1 MIHLRKALPLLAL
14 GLGLGCGG
22 ASQTG
27 QGAGPTGPVS
37 TQQRIVNINPVDLG
51 VCFQQAPALP
61 EKINSEVLTGL
72 LVAARPF
79 VMECLVDPKNRG
91 PADETD
97 LALKTT
103 LSGGKL
109 AHAITGQNITPAG
122 EQCIKAAV
130 DKFTA
135 TAPDW
140 EKKAGAASNV
150 TAEVQYKHIA
160 SVMPSVKM
168 GVGEGSDVAGTIRL
182 AQGSFC
188 DCYAPW
194 KSADPVVLTAQ
205 VKLTQAGAPAVTI
218 KPPTD
223 PNGTQVATCLQPKV
237 AALPLKTTSTELTVP
252 YTFMFLSSAKDGLFQ
267 GAPPPIAFAQY
278 ELARNQRLAAG
289 VIAMGARTQAAEAY
303 DALVNKYKKDTASV
317 TVEQLKNGCAALT
330 QADDA
335 YLAAL
340 QKQLELEQSAVA
352 MFTDFAGKDAAWVP
366 VKDATQGNVDVTKKD
381 IENGK
386 KFKEADL
393 AACPK
398 VK

>member
-1 MIHLRKALPLLAL
+1 MNHLRKALPLLAL

-27 QGAGPTGPVS
+27 PAEGATGPVS
-37 TQQRIVNINPVDLG
+37 TQQRVVNINPVDLG

-61 EKINSEVLTGL
+61 EKINAEVLTGV

-79 VMECLVDPKNRG
+79 VMECLVDPKSRG
-91 PADETD
+91 PADETS

-109 AHAITGQNITPAG
+109 AHAITGQNVTPAG

-130 DKFTA
+130 DRFAA

-140 EKKAGAASNV
+140 EKKAQAATSVN
-150 TAEVQYKHIA
+150 AEVQYKHIA

-168 GVGEGSDVAGTIRL
+168 GVSEASDVAGAIRL

-194 KSADPVVLTAQ
+194 KDADPVLLKAQ
-205 VKLTQAGAPAVTI
+205 VKLTQTGAPAVTME
-218 KPPTD
+218 PSQNPA
-223 PNGTQVATCLQPKV
+223 GSQVAACLQPKV
-237 AALPLKTTSTELTVP
+237 AALPLKTTATELTAP
-252 YTFMFLSSAKDGLFQ
+252 YTFMFLNSARGLFDN
-267 GAPPPIAFAQY
+267 AEPPIAFAQY
-278 ELARNQRLAAG
+278 ELVRNQHLAAG

-303 DALVNKYKKDTASV
+303 DALVNKYKKDPASV
-317 TVEQLKNGCAALT
+317 SLDQLKNGCGALT

-335 YLAAL
+335 YITSL
-340 QKQLELEQSAVA
+340 QKQLEVEQRALA
-352 MFTDFAGKDAAWVP
+352 MFTDLAAKDAAWAP
-366 VKDATQGNVDVTKKD
+366 VKDGTQSNVDETKKD

-386 KFKEADL
+386 KFKESDL
-393 AACPK
+393 QACPK